1 VSDGP
6 KATDLPAAPVAR
18 GRLGRRD
25 ARRGGPKTGAYS
37 LLLRDSVLYGGGR
50 MLQKF
55 LSAMLLPLYTSF
67 LGPKDY
73 GVLGMVLVTTTLID
87 VVVVLGFD
95 IAFTRFYFDDK
106 SQRHRDE
113 VITVEFWVSTVYPAV
128 LLGALALFM
137 PQISAVLMNQS
148 GYALY
153 FDLGLLNVFFTNM
166 SAVPFT
172 LYRLE
177 HKPYTFL
184 AFNIAR
190 ILIQIPLTVVLVV
203 AFHQGVMG
211 VLIGNVVTSFLL
223 NTAAMPSY
231 WHHITWRLHWDL
243 SKRMTAFAV
252 PAVFSG
258 LIFFLLKLSDRFFL
272 MRYWGKAEVGVYTA
286 AFTISQPVYMVMS
299 AFRMAWPQWHFAKLH
314 EPEKHKRMVARSST
328 YFLFFCMLMLV
339 VQGIWMPLMVR
350 VLLRNQ
356 GFWRAGPTALILTA
370 ATVFYSAYFVFWVG
384 SNVAKKNRLVPLV
397 AAVASGLNVGFNLL
411 LIPHFGMIAA
421 AWTTFAGYAVLAAL
435 IYPISHRHYPIPY
448 EWTRLIKMSVAA
460 GVALA
465 VGWGIGRL
473 SGESVYM
480 PFGQLVVREVA
491 KLPALLVFFGL
502 LWATRFFTP
511 PEVGAL
517 KARAARLVGRGPGRV
532 ELPGPAALPAAAE
545 PQPDAENVALEVDE
559 AEDEE
564 LELETE
570 ARLGVNESASP
581 T

>member
-1 VSDGP
+1 VSEGT
-6 KATDLPAAPVAR
+6 KATDVPAKPASRGLMRRPAR
-18 GRLGRRD
+18 RRD
-25 ARRGGPKTGAYS
+25 GPKTGAYS

-55 LSAMLLPLYTSF
+55 LSALLLPLYTSF
-67 LGPKDY
+67 LGPADY

-106 SQRHRDE
+106 SQAHRDQ
-113 VITVEFWVSTVYPAV
+113 VITVEFWVSTIYPAV
-128 LLGALALFM
+128 LLGMLALFM
-137 PQISAVLMNQS
+137 PQISSILMSQS
-148 GYALY
+148 GYAYY
-153 FDLGLLNVFFTNM
+153 FDLGLANVFFTNM

-203 AFHQGVMG
+203 AFHQGVQG

-223 NTAAMPSY
+223 NTVAMPSY

-243 SKRMTAFAV
+243 TKKMTTFAV

-272 MRYWGKAEVGVYTA
+272 MRYWGKDEVGVYTA

-314 EPEKHKRMVARSST
+314 DPVKHKLMVARSST
-328 YFLFFCMLMLV
+328 YFLFFCTLMLV
-339 VQGIWMPLMVR
+339 AQGIWMPLTVR
-350 VLLRNQ
+350 VLLRNH

-397 AAVASGLNVGFNLL
+397 TAVASGLNVGFNLL

-435 IYPISHRHYPIPY
+435 IYPISRRYYPIPY
-448 EWTRLIKMSVAA
+448 EWARLIKMSVAA
-460 GVALA
+460 GAALA
-465 VGWGIGRL
+465 IGWGIGTL
-473 SGESVYM
+473 TGESVSM
-480 PFGQLVVREVA
+480 PFGQLAVREVA
-491 KLPALLVFFGL
+491 KLPAFFAFFGL
-502 LWATRFFTP
+502 LWAMRFFTKG
-511 PEVGAL
+511 EGQAIR
-517 KARAARLVGRGPGRV
+517 ARGARLLRLGRGRAPAT
-532 ELPGPAALPAAAE
+532 GPAGLPAAEE
-545 PQPDAENVALEVDE
+545 PVLDAENVALEVNE
-559 AEDEE
+559 AEDDE

-570 ARLGVNESASP
+570 AQLDINETASP